1 MKCYFCFK
9 RVEMKK
15 HSLLFLL
22 TFSVAVTTQAQLP
35 FNVPTQG
42 LVAFYPFNGNV
53 NNAANSQHNG
63 LSTNAVLAQDRT
75 ATPASAYSFNGTNAS
90 LTLPASVMNQ
100 VTGPFSVSL
109 WVKPDTIGRSNVPME
124 VIADKNTS
132 GWINKFRFGLGAIA
146 TGYSADSSCF
156 DAIVSSISVPKVG
169 GPYPHNENWTHY
181 VMVFDTAANG
191 TFRFYH
197 NGQLFSSRINVG
209 FATGVR
215 QINVGRALWP
225 GSGAGSNFYKGL
237 VDDVGIWNRA
247 LTNQDITNLFST
259 CSFLP
264 ITAPTNAIVNFGDSA
279 QFSVQATG
287 SGLNYT
293 WQQNTGSGF
302 ANILPSSSFAGINSQ
317 TLTVYSIQYAQNGHQ
332 FRCAVSDTACLFYS
346 APASLQV
353 VCPAQLLS
361 QPQNTSSFIAGSAS
375 FSVAASTGSSFQW
388 QRLGTQGYVNLSNF
402 GQYSGATSAT
412 LNIAGLTFANNGDVY
427 RCVVTSNQQCGD
439 TSQSATLQ
447 VQCLQQITQGPTNAL
462 ATTGNTAQFSVTAAS
477 STAFQWQVQSLSS
490 FVNINNGIKYS
501 GATTSTLS
509 VLNTSLVDDGLVFR
523 CIVTALGCADTS
535 QIAQLQVR
543 CAELINQQPRDTV
556 SQVGSGA
563 MFAMQLI
570 PGANYQW
577 FRNSGLSFVQVVDS
591 GQYSGA
597 NSHQL
602 YISNLSMANHN
613 SSFAC
618 IVSQNEC
625 ADTSNVVLL
634 GVLNNVSVG
643 EQTKSSVKLYPN
655 PAKDQLT
662 LVLGESQELQHVKVI
677 DLLGRLQFEAHL
689 AGGKHQLSIADW
701 PAGTYLLRVGIQSMR
716 FVVLP

>member
-1 MKCYFCFK
+1 MNRYFCLK
-9 RVEMKK
+9 CTEMKK
-15 HSLLFLL
+15 HGLLLLLNCFLAL
-22 TFSVAVTTQAQLP
+22 LTQAQLP

-53 NNAANSQHNG
+53 NNAASSLHNG
-63 LSTNAVLAQDRT
+63 FSTNAVLATDRT
-75 ATPASAYSFNGTNAS
+75 GTPSSAYSFNGTNAS
-90 LTLPASVMNQ
+90 LTLPVSIMNQ
-100 VTGPFSVSL
+100 VSGSFTVSL
-109 WVKPDTIGRSNVPME
+109 WVKPDTIGRSNSPME
-124 VIADKNTS
+124 VISAKNTS
-132 GWINKFRFGLGAIA
+132 DWINKFRFGLGAIA
-146 TGYSADSSCF
+146 SGYPADSSCF
-156 DAIVSSISVPKVG
+156 DAIVSSISVPKVS
-169 GPYPHNENWTHY
+169 GPYPHNELWSHY
-181 VMVFDTAANG
+181 VMVFDVAANG
-191 TFRFYH
+191 TFRFYY
-197 NGQLFSSRINVG
+197 NGQLFSSRTNVG
-209 FATGVR
+209 FASGAR

-225 GSGAGSNFYKGL
+225 GSGAGTDFYKGL

-247 LTNQDITNLFST
+247 LTAQEVTNLFNT

-264 ITAPTNAIVNFGDSA
+264 INAPANAVVNFGDSA

-287 SGLNYT
+287 SNLNYT
-293 WQQNTGSGF
+293 WQQNMGSGF
-302 ANILPSSSFAGINSQ
+302 VNILPSSSFAGINSP
-317 TLTVYSIQYAQNGHQ
+317 TLTVYGIQHSQNGHQ
-332 FRCAVSDTACLFYS
+332 FRCTVSDTACLFYS

-375 FSVAASTGSSFQW
+375 FSVAASAGSSFQW
-388 QRLGTQGYVNLSNF
+388 QRLGTQGFVNLSNF

-412 LNIAGLTFANNGDVY
+412 LSITGLTFANNGDTY
-427 RCVVTSNQQCGD
+427 RCVVNSNQLCGD
-439 TSQSATLQ
+439 TSQAATLQ
-447 VQCLQQITQGPTNAL
+447 VQCLQQITQGPANAI

-477 STAFQWQVQSLSS
+477 STSFQWQVQSLNS

-501 GATTSTLS
+501 GTNTATLS
-509 VLNTSLVDDGLVFR
+509 VLNTALVDDGLVFR

-535 QIAQLQVR
+535 QAAQLQVR
-543 CAELINQQPRDTV
+543 CAELIDQQPRDTLG
-556 SQVGSGA
+556 QLGSGA
-563 MFAMQLI
+563 MFAVSLV

-577 FRNSGLSFVQVVDS
+577 YRNSGLSFVPVLDG
-591 GQYSGA
+591 GQYAGA

-618 IVSQNEC
+618 VVTLSGC

-643 EQTKSSVKLYPN
+643 EQGQNRVQLYPN

-662 LVLGESQELQHVKVI
+662 LELGESLELQHVKVL
-677 DLLGRLQFEAHL
+677 DLVGRLQFEAYL
-689 AGGKHQLSIADW
+689 SEGKHLLSIAEW
-701 PAGTYLLRVGIQSMR
+701 PAGTYLLRVGEYSKR